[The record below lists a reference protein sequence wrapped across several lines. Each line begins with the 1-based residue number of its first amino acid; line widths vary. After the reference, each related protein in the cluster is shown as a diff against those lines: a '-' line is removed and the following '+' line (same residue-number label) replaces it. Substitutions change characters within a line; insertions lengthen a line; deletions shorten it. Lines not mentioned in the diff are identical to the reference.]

1 MTFHIF
7 RDYFSLL
14 LRFKNVPRADSNIS
28 NDLSANFF
36 RMAVTSTIIRLG
48 YHSRIRGRSMQ
59 EI

>member
-1 MTFHIF
+1 MC
-7 RDYFSLL
+7 
-14 LRFKNVPRADSNIS
+14 RARI
-28 NDLSANFF
+28 LIYQTIWVQIFF